1 MVAARRL
8 VGLARGGAASQPG
21 PDGGRTDEQ
30 DEITP
35 LDRHPDTLPR
45 VRRAAVAVSETTR
58 NGRVLWPKRQ
68 DLRRLAREG
77 AELYARLFNPPGS
90 DNTVGFIRA
99 AAR

>member
-45 VRRAAVAVSETTR
+45 V
-58 NGRVLWPKRQ
+58 
-68 DLRRLAREG
+68 
-77 AELYARLFNPPGS
+77 
-90 DNTVGFIRA
+90 VGTAGF
-99 AAR
+99 AARTGRELAATGSSGRHFFLWFCVFSG

>member
-8 VGLARGGAASQPG
+8 VGLARAGAASQPG

-45 VRRAAVAVSETTR
+45 VRRAAVAIRIDLGARINRDNRGGLSVFAAGVVPATTAA
-58 NGRVLWPKRQ
+58 
-68 DLRRLAREG
+68 LR
-77 AELYARLFNPPGS
+77 
-90 DNTVGFIRA
+90 GFR
-99 AAR
+99 